1 MSAVASSVSVNPKQ
15 PLGRV
20 AVGSGIELQVRV
32 HGSGNPILM
41 LHGFPDH
48 AGTWRG
54 LADLL
59 APQFRLIMPDL
70 RGYGLSSRP
79 STIADYRMNLLVG
92 DLIGLLDVLGL
103 DQVYLCGHDWGGLLA
118 YELARQ
124 MPERIAGLVALNA
137 PPPQVLQNMIWHDP
151 AQRAASQ
158 YISMLRSPAADA
170 IFCESNVDAL
180 IERFLGEPRRRGL
193 LSDEDLVAYRQAW
206 TQPGVWQAMLAWYRA
221 APFDVPQVD
230 TTVAPSLGAKAS
242 LELPN
247 VPVQVIWGDRD
258 AVFVPAM
265 PDAIADFWPDCRVE
279 RIAEAG
285 HVPHRDAPNHCFE
298 IIRGFLSHH
307 PLQVAQK
314 D

>member
-1 MSAVASSVSVNPKQ
+1 MSTTASFISGNTELRSS
-15 PLGRV
+15 RI
-20 AVGSGIELQVRV
+20 AVGSGLELHIRKQ
-32 HGSGNPILM
+32 GSGDPILM

-48 AGTWRG
+48 GGSWRE

-59 APQFRLIMPDL
+59 APQYRLIMPDL

-79 STIADYRMNLLVG
+79 EMVADYRMDLLVG

-103 DQVYLCGHDWGGLLA
+103 DQVYLCGHDWGGVLA

-137 PPPQVLQNMIWHDP
+137 PPPQVFQDMIWHDS

-158 YISMLRSPAADA
+158 YISMLRSAAADA
-170 IFCESNVDAL
+170 IFCESNVDTL
-180 IERFLGEPRRRGL
+180 IERFLGDARRRGL
-193 LSDEDLVAYRQAW
+193 LSDEDLAAYRQAW

-221 APFDVPQVD
+221 APFDVPLVD
-230 TTVAPSLGAKAS
+230 ATVRPSLSAKTGI
-242 LELPN
+242 ELPKI
-247 VPVQVIWGDRD
+247 PVQVIWGDRD
-258 AVFVPAM
+258 AVFIPAM

-279 RIAEAG
+279 RIAGAG
-285 HVPHRDAPNHCFE
+285 HVPHRDAPNRCVE
-298 IIRGFLSHH
+298 IITDFLSHH
-307 PLQVAQK
+307 RLQIAEK

>member
-1 MSAVASSVSVNPKQ
+1 MSTTASFISSNTE
-15 PLGRV
+15 LRSSRI
-20 AVGSGIELQVRV
+20 AVGSGIELHIRKQ
-32 HGSGNPILM
+32 GSGDPILM

-48 AGTWRG
+48 GGSWRV

-59 APQFRLIMPDL
+59 APQYRLIMPDL

-79 STIADYRMNLLVG
+79 ETVADYRMDLLVG

-103 DQVYLCGHDWGGLLA
+103 DQVYLCGHDWGGVLA
-118 YELARQ
+118 YELSRHV
-124 MPERIAGLVALNA
+124 PERVAGLVALNA
-137 PPPQVLQNMIWHDP
+137 PPPQVLQDMIWHDP

-158 YISMLRSPAADA
+158 YVSMLRSSAADA
-170 IFCESNVDAL
+170 IFHESNVDPL
-180 IERFLGEPRRRGL
+180 IERFLGEARRRGQ
-193 LSDEDLVAYRQAW
+193 LSDDDLTDYRQAW
-206 TQPGVWQAMLAWYRA
+206 TQPGVWQTMLAWYRA

-230 TTVAPSLGAKAS
+230 TTAPPSLGAKAS

-265 PDAIADFWPDCRVE
+265 PDAIAGFWPNCRIE
-279 RIAEAG
+279 RIVDAG
-285 HVPHRDAPNHCFE
+285 HVPHRDAPNRCAE
-298 IIRGFLSHH
+298 VIADFLSHH